1 MQRRLASFFKPTDSD
16 AGTSRD
22 NPSATEV
29 LPTNEQT
36 LDVRHISEETNLR
49 EPQTEEMASRTISTD
64 LSVNPYDNPCQPV
77 LTDYPATTIGNRT
90 RKFNSSYF
98 LAYPWLEYSKEQ
110 DSVFCFNC
118 RHFSGSSLRSGERY
132 GARAFIDVEFRKWK
146 DISELIRQ
154 HENSDRHKACTISLT
169 QFKAVETEVAES
181 VASCLSKEREKE
193 ILENRQ
199 YVKALLKTTALLGR
213 QGLAF
218 RGHDEGESSANQG
231 NFVETVHLLTEI
243 NPDLMKNSRKAYGH
257 YMSHEY
263 QNDYIEV
270 IGNEIK
276 SSIAKEVREAKYFAV
291 LADETKD
298 LSKKE
303 QLAILVRYVHD
314 LKIKER
320 AIGCYHMRKVDA
332 ESLADFI
339 YNEIKGIGLDWSKCV
354 GQCYDGASV
363 MSGHFS
369 GVQARLW
376 EKAPQ
381 AVYTHCHS
389 HRLNL
394 VIGDC
399 MQKIQSISSVF

>member
-36 LDVRHISEETNLR
+36 LGVRHISEETNLR

-132 GARAFIDVEFRKWK
+132 GARAFIDVGFRKWK

-169 QFKAVETEVAES
+169 QFKAIETEAAES

-243 NPDLMKNSRKAYGH
+243 NPDSMKNSRKAYGH

-263 QNDYIEV
+263 QTTTLR
-270 IGNEIK
+270 
-276 SSIAKEVREAKYFAV
+276 S
-291 LADETKD
+291 
-298 LSKKE
+298 
-303 QLAILVRYVHD
+303 
-314 LKIKER
+314 
-320 AIGCYHMRKVDA
+320 
-332 ESLADFI
+332 
-339 YNEIKGIGLDWSKCV
+339 
-354 GQCYDGASV
+354 
-363 MSGHFS
+363 
-369 GVQARLW
+369 
-376 EKAPQ
+376 
-381 AVYTHCHS
+381 
-389 HRLNL
+389 
-394 VIGDC
+394 
-399 MQKIQSISSVF
+399 